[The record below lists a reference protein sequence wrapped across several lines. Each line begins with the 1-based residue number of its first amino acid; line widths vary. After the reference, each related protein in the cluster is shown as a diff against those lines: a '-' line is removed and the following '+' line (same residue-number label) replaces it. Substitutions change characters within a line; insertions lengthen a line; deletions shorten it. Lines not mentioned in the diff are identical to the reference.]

1 MSLPKQ
7 LIDSFAEINASPLV
21 NGVITKE
28 NVQSFVDALNHAIP
42 SSLNVSMYAIY
53 RFNRSKYLLDKPR
66 FVSEIKGFSPF
77 ESMILWTDFND
88 ILAHFK
94 LSGKI
99 FLGWDKNKN
108 RYRGFIL
115 SSSTEADTPVN
126 ILRKGEKLQPQ
137 VSSNTMTT
145 LESMENDTDRVYD
158 YMQKRMA
165 AIAAQAKANV

>member
-7 LIDSFAEINASPLV
+7 LIDSFSEITQSPIV

-28 NVQSFVDALNHAIP
+28 NVQSFVDCLNRAIP
-42 SSLNVSMYAIY
+42 SSLNVSMYAVY

-66 FVSEIKGFSPF
+66 FVSEIKEFSPF
-77 ESMILWTDFND
+77 DAMILWTDFSD
-88 ILAHFK
+88 ILSYFK
-94 LSGKI
+94 LTGKI

-115 SSSTEADTPVN
+115 SPNTNTPVN

-137 VSSNTMTT
+137 PSTNTMTT

-165 AIAAQAKANV
+165 AVQSQLNV